1 MYFSEAGEELQEC
14 RLSNTAFCQDY
25 KMYLSKVRDVF
36 VQSTRYISLG
46 SAGALQDECS
56 WQARAKLLFVGAQ
69 IIVMFAFC
77 TFQAR
82 QQLWFAA

>member
-1 MYFSEAGEELQEC
+1 
-14 RLSNTAFCQDY
+14 
-25 KMYLSKVRDVF
+25 MYLSKVQDIF
-36 VQSTRYISLG
+36 ISLG

-69 IIVMFAFC
+69 IIVMVAFC